1 MATYSWSGEAEG
13 DSAGIC
19 VEGAGDVDGDGLGD
33 VVVGAFGRDASG
45 EAAGAAYLILADS
58 MAASSG
64 GDLSGADYTLAGESA
79 VDTAGFAVSGAGD
92 VDGDGLDD
100 VLVGAD
106 CSDEAGALSG
116 KAYLVLG
123 GSLGSSPSHPLGLA
137 DLQLLGESGGDRA
150 GGAVGSA
157 GDVDGD
163 GVADLLVGACYN
175 SDLSDRHGKVYLLLA
190 DGLPSSGSLGL
201 GEADR
206 AWVGE
211 FPGDLAGRAVSTA
224 GDGDGL
230 ADLAI
235 GATHTNQ
242 NGNDSGKVYLIFAG
256 DL

>member
-1 MATYSWSGEAEG
+1 M
-13 DSAGIC
+13 
-19 VEGAGDVDGDGLGD
+19 
-33 VVVGAFGRDASG
+33 
-45 EAAGAAYLILADS
+45 
-58 MAASSG
+58 
-64 GDLSGADYTLAGESA
+64 
-79 VDTAGFAVSGAGD
+79 
-92 VDGDGLDD
+92 
-100 VLVGAD
+100 
-106 CSDEAGALSG
+106 
-116 KAYLVLG
+116 
-123 GSLGSSPSHPLGLA
+123 
-137 DLQLLGESGGDRA
+137 
-150 GGAVGSA
+150 GSA